1 MINDNGLDLWE
12 VKKRFFKYKK
22 MKQCGEE
29 KKTERRWDFVI
40 WLKPCTSRYVSHCY
54 SISHLF
60 SINPCIELPESI
72 LLLAV
77 SCLSRQGWPDHTI
90 WCGHAWLTCI
100 LYFVLKAKQPKAE
113 VSNAFLWSWLMTHDS
128 GLCDT
133 NKSCLTGL
141 FCTSVYPGYHFF
153 WGSGPLDHLIS

>member
-40 WLKPCTSRYVSHCY
+40 WLKPCTSRYVSHSY

-72 LLLAV
+72 LLLGV

-90 WCGHAWLTCI
+90 WCGDAWLTCI
-100 LYFVLKAKQPKAE
+100 LYFLLKAKQPKAE
-113 VSNAFLWSWLMTHDS
+113 ASNSFLWKVMTHDS
-128 GLCDT
+128 WFRSL
-133 NKSCLTGL
+133 L
-141 FCTSVYPGYHFF
+141 FQQMTFSVLQSILGIIFLRRSWSF
-153 WGSGPLDHLIS
+153 GPLDIVK